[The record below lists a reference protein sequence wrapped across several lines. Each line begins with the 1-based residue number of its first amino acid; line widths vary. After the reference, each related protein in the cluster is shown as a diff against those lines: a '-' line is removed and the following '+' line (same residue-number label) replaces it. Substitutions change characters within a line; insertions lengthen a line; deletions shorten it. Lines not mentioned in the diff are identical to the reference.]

1 MNRTPPKKV
10 IQTLRQEVGFGCP
23 IPNCGNPYLEWHHF
37 DPPWSIENHHR
48 PEGMIALCTQHH
60 KNADNHAYTNEQ
72 LIEFKK
78 NKVNSEK
85 VKGNFE
91 WRRNK
96 LLTVV
101 GGNFYYETPR
111 ALVIDNYDV
120 VSLTRDESGYLLVN
134 VEMLSVSK
142 EERLVM
148 RENCWENIGNS
159 IDFKCP
165 PSGKEIEIK
174 YENGDFLSI
183 KFYII
188 NNKELF
194 KKNFN
199 REAPDFLEFPLTI
212 SEINF
217 EVSGIDIKVSPKGT
231 NIQTNQFIG
240 NFSYNCGIGMMLN
253 LGIKWRQNWNLVPIP
268 SRRTALC
275 PCNSG
280 YRYKHCH
287 GKIELGEKTQIA

>member
-23 IPNCGNPYLEWHHF
+23 VPNCGNPYLEWHHF

-60 KNADNHAYTNEQ
+60 KNADNYAYTNDQ
-72 LIEFKK
+72 LVEFKK

-120 VSLTRDESGYLLVN
+120 VSLTRDESGYLLLN

-148 RENCWENIGNS
+148 RNNCWENIGTP

-183 KFYII
+183 KFYVI

-194 KKNFN
+194 K
-199 REAPDFLEFPLTI
+199 
-212 SEINF
+212 
-217 EVSGIDIKVSPKGT
+217 
-231 NIQTNQFIG
+231 
-240 NFSYNCGIGMMLN
+240 
-253 LGIKWRQNWNLVPIP
+253 
-268 SRRTALC
+268 
-275 PCNSG
+275 
-280 YRYKHCH
+280 
-287 GKIELGEKTQIA
+287 

>member
-10 IQTLRQEVGFGCP
+10 IQTLRKDVGFGCP
-23 IPNCGNPYLEWHHF
+23 VPNCGNPYLEWHHF

-60 KNADNHAYTNEQ
+60 KNADNHAYTIDQ
-72 LIEFKK
+72 LIAFKK

-85 VKGNFE
+85 LKGTFE

-120 VSLTRDESGYLLVN
+120 ITLTRDENGYLLLN

-148 RENCWENIGNS
+148 RENCWENIGKPS
-159 IDFKCP
+159 DFKCP

-174 YENGDFLSI
+174 YENGDLLSI
-183 KFYII
+183 KFYVI
-188 NNKELF
+188 NGQELF
-194 KKNFN
+194 RKIFD
-199 REAPDFLEFPLTI
+199 RESPHFLEFPLTV

-217 EVSGIDIKVSPKGT
+217 EVSGVNIKVSPKGT
-231 NIQTNQFIG
+231 NIQKNQFVG
-240 NFSYNCGIGMMLN
+240 HFSYNCGIGMMLN
-253 LGIKWRQNWNLVPIP
+253 LGIKWRQNWNLVPVP
-268 SRRTALC
+268 STRSALC

-280 YRYKHCH
+280 SRYKHCH
-287 GKIELGEKTQIA
+287 GKIESSI

>member
-148 RENCWENIGNS
+148 RENCWENIGNP

-165 PSGKEIEIK
+165 LVVKKLRLNMQMEISYLLNFILLIIK
-174 YENGDFLSI
+174 NYLKRILIENLLIF
-183 KFYII
+183 
-188 NNKELF
+188 
-194 KKNFN
+194 
-199 REAPDFLEFPLTI
+199 RI
-212 SEINF
+212 SSNYF
-217 EVSGIDIKVSPKGT
+217 
-231 NIQTNQFIG
+231 
-240 NFSYNCGIGMMLN
+240 
-253 LGIKWRQNWNLVPIP
+253 
-268 SRRTALC
+268 
-275 PCNSG
+275 
-280 YRYKHCH
+280 
-287 GKIELGEKTQIA
+287 

>member
-1 MNRTPPKKV
+1 MNRTPNKKV

-23 IPNCGNPYLEWHHF
+23 VPNCGNPYLEWHHF

-60 KNADNHAYTNEQ
+60 KNADNHTYTNDQ

-111 ALVIDNYDV
+111 ALVIDNHDV
-120 VSLTRDESGYLLVN
+120 VSLTRDENGYLLLN

-148 RENCWENIGNS
+148 RENCWENIGKP
-159 IDFKCP
+159 IDFRCP

-174 YENGDFLSI
+174 YENGDLLLI
-183 KFYII
+183 KFYVLS
-188 NNKELF
+188 NKELF
-194 KKNFN
+194 KKKFD
-199 REAPDFLEFPLTI
+199 REAPSFLEFPLTI

-217 EVSGIDIKVSPKGT
+217 
-231 NIQTNQFIG
+231 
-240 NFSYNCGIGMMLN
+240 
-253 LGIKWRQNWNLVPIP
+253 
-268 SRRTALC
+268 
-275 PCNSG
+275 
-280 YRYKHCH
+280 
-287 GKIELGEKTQIA
+287 

>member
-10 IQTLRQEVGFGCP
+10 IQILRQEVGFGCP
-23 IPNCGNPYLEWHHF
+23 VPNCGNPYLEWHHF

-48 PEGMIALCTQHH
+48 PDGMIALCTQHH
-60 KNADNHAYTNEQ
+60 KNADNNAYTNDQ

-111 ALVIDNYDV
+111 ALVIDNHDV
-120 VSLTRDESGYLLVN
+120 VSLTRDENGYLLLN

-142 EERLVM
+142 EERLIM
-148 RENCWENIGNS
+148 RGNCWENIGNP

-174 YENGDFLSI
+174 YENGDLLSI
-183 KFYII
+183 KFYVI

-199 REAPDFLEFPLTI
+199 RNAPDFLEFPLTI

-217 EVSGIDIKVSPKGT
+217 EVSGVNIYVSPKGT

-240 NFSYNCGIGMMLN
+240 NFSYNCGVGMMVN
-253 LGIKWRQNWNLVPIP
+253 LGINWRQNWNLVPVP
-268 SRRTALC
+268 SKRLSPC

-287 GKIELGEKTQIA
+287 GKIELSI